1 MELKGVIGMY
11 RERERLRYLKDHRDL
26 QGLGGIY
33 KVFYKLIEIL
43 IDVTVK
49 IFQSQWIYIDN
60 HWIVIVCKAM
70 LSATHMD

>member
-1 MELKGVIGMY
+1 M
-11 RERERLRYLKDHRDL
+11 RYLIDHRDL
-26 QGLGGIY
+26 QGFGGIY

-43 IDVTVK
+43 IDVTIK